1 MNKDFMGF
9 MRFHYPDEAGQEFK
23 MTVARAPDP
32 IEAAEP
38 APRPQHAWTPPSRA
52 WRTSTAL
59 GFRHPS
65 RPSTAPP
72 PLGMGN

>member
-32 IEAAEP
+32 TEAAEP
-38 APRPQHAWTPPSRA
+38 AFETPTRLDATEPRLEDERG
-52 WRTSTAL
+52 L
-59 GFRHPS
+59 GLSARV
-65 RPSTAPP
+65 AAVYCAP
-72 PLGMGN
+72 PLGI